1 MLSNV
6 IKNGSQKAK
15 LKTIGTI
22 KHSGLW
28 HSSLTKTF
36 NVASVYSAYDKLTVD
51 DFAIP
56 TGLVMYS
63 YRVNLET
70 NAVNGISKSY
80 DASKGILTLVF
91 KQIYDA
97 REYKYGYD
105 FTFPIIILDRFNV
118 GGVISQL
125 ITHLANILRKEVLA

>member
-22 KHSGLW
+22 KQSGLW
-28 HSSLTKTF
+28 KSSLTKTF
-36 NVASVYSAYDKLTVD
+36 NVANVYSAYDKLTVD

-80 DASKGILTLVF
+80 NASTGVLTLVF
-91 KQIYDA
+91 KQNYNSA
-97 REYKYGYD
+97 EAKYGYD

-118 GGVISQL
+118 GGG
-125 ITHLANILRKEVLA
+125 

>member
-118 GGVISQL
+118 GGG
-125 ITHLANILRKEVLA
+125 N